1 MAFDGNRMFKLAC
14 LGARAIGEFIE
25 VTREA
30 KLDDNARRQREEAKI
45 GLGPLVSYL
54 LREAPRH
61 GMSEEDPPMNQLER
75 FLTSEFL
82 DS

>member
-1 MAFDGNRMFKLAC
+1 MASDDRKLFKLAC

-25 VTREA
+25 VTRGA
-30 KLDDNARRQREEAKI
+30 KLDENASRQREEAKI

-61 GMSEEDPPMNQLER
+61 DVSKEDPPLNELER
-75 FLTSEFL
+75 LRRQSF
-82 DS
+82 